1 MAAKH
6 VGSWTKRASHSPSRA
21 RNSRPVWSTT
31 AAGAGAVGP
40 SGRRR
45 LPACGSR
52 SLCSSDSPR
61 TSIAG
66 SLRVAPLGRPP
77 AILSDHY
84 LWITAFWDQT
94 QRLLKFLN
102 HRFQTS
108 LQFSTRHLAPAEIP
122 PQLEHSLHRLQPRL
136 TRRHRRSTAIDAL
149 LEVALQV
156 RPAKLPQVQRHL
168 VVH

>member
-1 MAAKH
+1 MAAKL
-6 VGSWTKRASHSPSRA
+6 VGSWTERASHSPSRA
-21 RNSRPVWSTT
+21 RNSHPVWSTT

-52 SLCSSDSPR
+52 SLCSSDSTR

-94 QRLLKFLN
+94 L
-102 HRFQTS
+102 HD
-108 LQFSTRHLAPAEIP
+108 IP
-122 PQLEHSLHRLQPRL
+122 
-136 TRRHRRSTAIDAL
+136 
-149 LEVALQV
+149 
-156 RPAKLPQVQRHL
+156 L
-168 VVH
+168 VVKFVVDVSPAGPTV